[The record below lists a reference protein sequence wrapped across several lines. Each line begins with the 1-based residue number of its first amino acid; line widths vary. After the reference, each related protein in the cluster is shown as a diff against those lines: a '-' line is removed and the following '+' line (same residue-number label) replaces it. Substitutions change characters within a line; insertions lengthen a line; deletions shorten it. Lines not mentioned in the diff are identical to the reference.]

1 MGLYL
6 VMTSLQIRWILVIF
20 SASMVDN
27 RLACYPKVDIKYF
40 EISNIWIKENK
51 KNKKKSVR

>member
-1 MGLYL
+1 
-6 VMTSLQIRWILVIF
+6 MTSLQIRWILDIF

-40 EISNIWIKENK
+40 EISNIWIKKKQNK
-51 KNKKKSVR
+51 TKQNKTV